1 MKLYYLSGAC
11 SLASHIV
18 IKELNLPCESV
29 QVTRGS
35 KETADG
41 RNLNDIN
48 PKGQVPALLLDN
60 GEVLT
65 ESAVLVQ
72 YLADQKPEAG
82 LLPVAGTWARYRAQ
96 EFLNYIATDLH
107 RGYGMLFNPAA
118 SLERKAEDKG
128 NLEKKLAMLSRL
140 LGEKPY
146 ALGESFSAV
155 DAYLF
160 TVLGWTKR
168 VGVDLSP
175 WANLSAFMARV
186 GARPSVLAAMQEE
199 GLIANR

>member
-1 MKLYYLSGAC
+1 MKLYYLPGAC

-18 IKELNLPCESV
+18 IKELGLNCESIK
-29 QVTRGS
+29 VTRGS
-35 KETADG
+35 KEAADG
-41 RNLNDIN
+41 RNLKDIN

-82 LLPVAGTWARYRAQ
+82 LIPAYGTWQRYRTQ
-96 EFLNYIATDLH
+96 EFLNYIATELH
-107 RGYGMLFNPAA
+107 KGYGMLFNPAA
-118 SLERKAEDKG
+118 SEERKAEDKA
-128 NLEKKLAMLSRL
+128 NLEKKFTLLSSL
-140 LGEKPY
+140 LGDKPY
-146 ALGESFSAV
+146 ALGDTFSVA

-160 TVLGWTKR
+160 TVLSWTKR

-175 WANLSAFMARV
+175 WENLSAFVARV
-186 GARPSVLAAMQEE
+186 GSRPAVIAALQEE
-199 GLIANR
+199 GLI